1 MQTGPGS
8 LLIFLMLGL
17 AGSAGPAHFGFRV
30 LAYRLQLDRKLAFAP
45 GTEDGGWGYSW
56 WLMRWGHAA
65 LGDRGLNSLAGIAAV
80 SGWLTLAGSAGLLV
94 LIGLQS

>member
-30 LAYRLQLDRKLAFAP
+30 LAYRLQLDRGLPFAP
-45 GTEDGGWGYSW
+45 GTSDGNWAYSW
-56 WLMRWGHAA
+56 WLMRWGHAG
-65 LGDRGLNSLAGIAAV
+65 LGDAGLRSLGNIAAV
-80 SGWLTLAGSAGLLV
+80 AGWLCLAGVVGVLV
-94 LIGLQS
+94 LILLQ